1 MRDSLRMQGL
11 VTHKLSRAP
20 STFRPVM
27 KRFDPARAQPAG
39 PTLRFYLR
47 APGSGLEA
55 AVELRQV
62 PGRWI
67 SVSAAT
73 GQRVT
78 AIGGTARGAVVASL
92 AWLGPTTVSELLADL
107 RLLDVSRQVR
117 ALTTANATL

>member
-1 MRDSLRMQGL
+1 
-11 VTHKLSRAP
+11 
-20 STFRPVM
+20 M
-27 KRFDPARAQPAG
+27 KVFDPDCEQPAG
-39 PTLRFYLR
+39 ATLRFHLQ

-73 GQRVT
+73 GQQVT
-78 AIGGTARGAVVASL
+78 AIGATARGAVAASL
-92 AWLGPTTVSELLADL
+92 AWLGPATVTELLADL

-117 ALTTANATL
+117 ALTVG